1 MSQLDTW
8 LPVSCPRLT
17 SSYGTNF
24 ESNRRNET
32 LTVAVPSAVVT
43 IPYGGIPMTRLF
55 LITLL
60 LLSSSPAYAE
70 WVKVSDSDEAGKSVY
85 VDPTTIRR
93 TSNLVKMWQF
103 YDYKTVQ
110 TVGGFRFLTAK
121 EQWEFDCAEER
132 GRVVA
137 LKQFSGNMGS
147 GTMVFT
153 NSQVGKWIPVEPGSI
168 GQTVWKVACGKK

>member
-1 MSQLDTW
+1 
-8 LPVSCPRLT
+8 
-17 SSYGTNF
+17 
-24 ESNRRNET
+24 
-32 LTVAVPSAVVT
+32 
-43 IPYGGIPMTRLF
+43 MTRLF

-60 LLSSSPAYAE
+60 LLSSGPAFAE
-70 WVKVSDSDEAGKSVY
+70 WIKVSDSNVAGKAVY
-85 VDPTTIRR
+85 VDPSTIRR
-93 TSNLVKMWQF
+93 NSNLVKMWQF

-110 TVGGFRFLTAK
+110 TVGGFRFLTAE

-153 NSQVGKWIPVEPGSI
+153 NSQVGKWTPVVPDSV
-168 GQTVWKVACGKK
+168 GQTVWKVACEKP